1 MAAELEPQLA
11 PEIELVD
18 FPIRSALYQK
28 AMIIQR
34 TDPRFWDVRVV
45 ERRIRRGELQRS
57 DLEALLDKLPDVAEK
72 STESK
77 PLEEPDDR
85 ARERRAARAAKPS
98 LIASRPPL
106 VRADDIIDDDDDD
119 DDDLMLDDDDDD
131 EADADSDEDDDE

>member
-1 MAAELEPQLA
+1 MAAENG

-57 DLEALLDKLPDVAEK
+57 DLEALLDKLPDVTEK

-85 ARERRAARAAKPS
+85 ARERRAARGAKPS
-98 LIASRPPL
+98 LIAARPPL